1 MFPDYLTFSVPVAV
15 AERLLGSLRSPWT
28 TKRSVSASYEETR
41 RCGGVTVS
49 MPADPNAA
57 ARVEVSGNGC
67 RELEAAGAVTDWQ
80 AYLAWLLREGA
91 RFTRCDYAR
100 DDQAGRLC
108 LDTIIACCKEHRVVS
123 RFREIDLHPKMDAS
137 TGAEIGNGVT
147 FGVRGSET
155 YIRIYDKALQMGVP
169 GHWIRVELETRKDKA
184 HRLVRAITQ
193 DGAQAVP
200 PVLLGCLDFKV
211 QGTAKKRNCWKSEP
225 WWTTF
230 LGTAE
235 RSRLGT
241 APRNVSLENKKRWL
255 MQCVSPTFAL
265 VHDSGMGNRLVE
277 EMLAHGRQK
286 LRYSAA
292 EAIIS

>member
-1 MFPDYLTFSVPVAV
+1 MLLDYLTFRVPVAV
-15 AERLLGSLRSPWT
+15 AERLLGSLHSPWT

-184 HRLVRAITQ
+184 HRLVQAIAK
-193 DGAQAVP
+193 DGAQAMP
-200 PVLLGCLDFKV
+200 PVLLSYLDFKV

-265 VHDSGMGNRLVE
+265 VHDSDLGEGLSE
-277 EMLAHGRQK
+277 GMLAHGRQK